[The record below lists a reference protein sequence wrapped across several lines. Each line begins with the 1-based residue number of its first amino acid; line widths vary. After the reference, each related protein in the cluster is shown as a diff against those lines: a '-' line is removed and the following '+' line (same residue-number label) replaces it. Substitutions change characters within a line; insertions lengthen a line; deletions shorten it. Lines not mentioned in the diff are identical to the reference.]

1 MALNDLTPQLRTR
14 LGRVERL
21 VGLFVGL
28 AALLLIVGFT
38 YYIYHAAKT
47 KGWLVTKVPY
57 YTLMYQA
64 AGFNV
69 GDSVKLMGFDVG
81 EITQIE
87 PMPPDSHFGVYVAF
101 QVKEP
106 FFGYIWTDS
115 EIRVGSGNLLGNRY
129 LELMKGGLSGRTNIS
144 ATYKWDADRHLV
156 MWIDPEPENQ
166 IAGNVF
172 ERVDALKRK
181 PGPFKGY
188 MLLTYESP
196 SINEQVTRLI
206 QQVETA
212 LPNILALTN
221 QVAVTLNQTTQLV
234 AGLDHAVLQTRPI
247 LTNFG
252 VISAQLRDPNGSL
265 GRWLIPPAIDQQ
277 IQTTLGSANSTL
289 NTAEMNLGL
298 VASNLNRS
306 LVNVAQITGNLN
318 SQVQANS
325 LILSE
330 VSSLVIHVDQL
341 VQGLQRHWLLRGAFR
356 NPSLEIEGLQPQPTV
371 GGQP

>member
-1 MALNDLTPQLRTR
+1 MALHDLTPQLRTR

-28 AALLLIVGFT
+28 AALLLIAGFL
-38 YYIYHAAKT
+38 YYIYHAAKR

-64 AGFNV
+64 EGLNV
-69 GDSVKLMGFDVG
+69 GDPVKLMGFDIG
-81 EITQIE
+81 EITQVE

-106 FFGYIWTDS
+106 FFGYVWTDS

-129 LELMKGGLSGRTNIS
+129 LEVMKGGLSGRTNLS

-156 MWIDPEPENQ
+156 MYIDPDPENQ
-166 IAGNVF
+166 VAGHVF
-172 ERVDALKRK
+172 ERVDMLKRK

-188 MLLTYESP
+188 FLLAYESP
-196 SINEQVTRLI
+196 PINEQVTRLI

-212 LPNILALTN
+212 LPNLLGLTN
-221 QVAVTLNQTTQLV
+221 PIAATLNQTTQLV
-234 AGLDHAVLQTRPI
+234 AGLDNAVHLSKPL
-247 LTNFG
+247 LTNLG
-252 VISAQLRDPNGSL
+252 AISEQLRDPNGSL
-265 GRWLIPPAIDQQ
+265 GRWLLPPAIDQQ
-277 IQTTLGSANSTL
+277 IQRALGSANSTL
-289 NTAEMNLGL
+289 NTAETNLSL

-306 LVNVAQITGNLN
+306 LENLAQITGNLN
-318 SQVQANS
+318 HQVQANS

-330 VSSLVIHVDQL
+330 ISSLVLNTDELIR
-341 VQGLQRHWLLRGAFR
+341 GLQRHWLLRGAFR
-356 NPSLEIEGLQPQPTV
+356 KTATEPENMQPQPSV